1 MTIKQGIEVTDAGRG
16 ALSSG
21 YDVVIKLAQVA
32 SPMLWGCARAQ
43 NLQSN
48 PRATLTLWVLT
59 RRCCHTALFTYFG
72 NAPVDSWAGRVG
84 PGGHMLVMA
93 AMRFISLRLVSG
105 IPAKELHLGEDD

>member
-1 MTIKQGIEVTDAGRG
+1 MR
-16 ALSSG
+16 
-21 YDVVIKLAQVA
+21 
-32 SPMLWGCARAQ
+32 AR
-43 NLQSN
+43 NLKST
-48 PRATLTLWVLT
+48 PPATLTLWVLT

>member
-1 MTIKQGIEVTDAGRG
+1 M
-16 ALSSG
+16 S
-21 YDVVIKLAQVA
+21 
-32 SPMLWGCARAQ
+32 AQ
-43 NLQSN
+43 NLKSN
-48 PRATLTLWVLT
+48 PPATLTLT

-105 IPAKELHLGEDD
+105 IPAKELHLGED